1 MAKRSRRAA
10 SAGQDARSERPAT
23 GMGSPEPDTRAS
35 ITCEPYDLVA
45 RSCPLLGLARWPQ
58 LWRLLIGLGV
68 CGLELYN
75 RLKHLFDFHFAIR
88 RVPPHPLKT
97 ARFRRGIS

>member
-45 RSCPLLGLARWPQ
+45 RSCPSARARQVAPT
-58 LWRLLIGLGV
+58 V
-68 CGLELYN
+68 AAVN
-75 RLKHLFDFHFAIR
+75 RHL
-88 RVPPHPLKT
+88 PL
-97 ARFRRGIS
+97 RFEVIQSIETLV